1 MIRVSLG
8 PFLKAVVATNI
19 LLALLMLVPSL
30 QQQFLLAGGLFPAR
44 FGAIPVD
51 AGRAFMLPLW
61 LTPISSAFLHGGL
74 LHLGLNMMMLALVAP
89 SVERVLGQT
98 GIAILYGVGI
108 IASAAAQIASEPN
121 STTPMVGAS
130 GAISALVAAHVALF
144 PRERPKPVGPIPGK
158 WVHALKLLLGWIALN
173 LMLGFVG
180 PGIGVQIAVWAHIG
194 GFAAGLA
201 LVWPL
206 LHFRYRNA

>member
-1 MIRVSLG
+1 
-8 PFLKAVVATNI
+8 
-19 LLALLMLVPSL
+19 
-30 QQQFLLAGGLFPAR
+30 
-44 FGAIPVD
+44 
-51 AGRAFMLPLW
+51 
-61 LTPISSAFLHGGL
+61 
-74 LHLGLNMMMLALVAP
+74 
-89 SVERVLGQT
+89 
-98 GIAILYGVGI
+98 
-108 IASAAAQIASEPN
+108 
-121 STTPMVGAS
+121 MVGAS